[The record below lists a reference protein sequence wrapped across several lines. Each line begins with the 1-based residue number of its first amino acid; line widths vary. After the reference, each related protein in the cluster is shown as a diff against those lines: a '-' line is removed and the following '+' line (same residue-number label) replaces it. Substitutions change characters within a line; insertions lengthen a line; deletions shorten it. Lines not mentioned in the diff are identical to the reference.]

1 MGMIGFSVG
10 FIGFLM
16 HQLIDVISE
25 YVLLMLYYKYYT
37 VMSFIE
43 KKNLIY
49 PCCVQY
55 NLMNTNVQFDV

>member
-25 YVLLMLYYKYYT
+25 YVLLMLYNYKYYT
-37 VMSFIE
+37 VMSFI
-43 KKNLIY
+43 KKKILFILVVCNI
-49 PCCVQY
+49 
-55 NLMNTNVQFDV
+55 T

>member
-1 MGMIGFSVG
+1 MMGMIGFSVG

-25 YVLLMLYYKYYT
+25 YVLLMLYNYKYYT

-43 KKNLIY
+43 KKILFILVVCNI
-49 PCCVQY
+49 
-55 NLMNTNVQFDV
+55 T

>member
-37 VMSFIE
+37 VMSFIK

>member
-37 VMSFIE
+37 LMFFIE